1 MTRQTSLNTNKTMR
15 TEKVRLALNGTEK
28 SFAQNPCY
36 REANRILS
44 NIEPAVSFFGSAR
57 TAVDNPYY
65 SLTEQLAKRLSDD
78 GYTIIAGGGPG
89 IMEAANKG
97 AYQGESYSVGLNIS
111 LPHEQRPNDY
121 QDIQIQFN
129 EFFMRKK
136 MFRAHSLAFIAMP
149 GGFGT
154 LDEIFEVITLVQTE
168 KLPRKI
174 PVIFMGVEF
183 WGGLIEWIKSTLQ
196 QRKMIGEHDL
206 DRIHLTDDPDEVVS
220 IIQTIPR

>member
-1 MTRQTSLNTNKTMR
+1 MTRQTSLKTNKTIQ
-15 TEKVRLALNGTEK
+15 TEKVRLALNETEK
-28 SFAQNPCY
+28 IFAQNPCY
-36 REANRILS
+36 TEANRILS

-57 TAVDNPYY
+57 TNTDDLYY
-65 SLTEQLAKRLSDD
+65 SLTEQLAKRLSDI

-97 AYQGESYSVGLNIS
+97 ASQGESYSVGLNIS

-121 QDIQIQFN
+121 QDIQIQFD

-136 MFRAHSLAFIAMP
+136 MFQAHSLAFVAMP

-154 LDEIFEVITLVQTE
+154 LDEIFEVITLVQTA

-174 PVIFMGVEF
+174 PVIFVGVEF

-196 QRKMIGEHDL
+196 QRKMIGDNDL
-206 DRIHLTDDPDEVVS
+206 NRIHLTDDPDTVVQ
-220 IIQTIPR
+220 IIQNIPG